1 MPFPLYL
8 CTIYLH
14 FKNSNH
20 MKKTMILLTAVLLT
34 LPAALHAQTNEG
46 QRQQLV
52 VWLANGQKVYHDLTD
67 EPVTTFDE
75 DALYLNS
82 ATTTISY
89 PLSQVLR
96 YTYTGIEGVPTSV
109 VRPGE
114 IRFAQ
119 GNDQMTF
126 DGLPDGMRINVY
138 SPDGKLLQTLTAHNG
153 QTTLISL
160 VGQPAGTY
168 IIQAG
173 DATYKFLK
181 R

>member
-1 MPFPLYL
+1 
-8 CTIYLH
+8 
-14 FKNSNH
+14 
-20 MKKTMILLTAVLLT
+20 MKKTIILLTTMLLA
-34 LPAALHAQTNEG
+34 LPAAMLAQTGGG
-46 QRQQLV
+46 QKQQLV
-52 VWLANGQKVYHDLTD
+52 VWLANGQKVYHNLTD

-119 GNDQMTF
+119 GSDQMTF
-126 DGLPDGMRINVY
+126 DGLPDGLRLDVY
-138 SPDGKLLQTLTAHNG
+138 SPDGKLLQTLTAHDG

-160 VGQPAGTY
+160 MGQPAGTY
-168 IIQAG
+168 IIKAG
-173 DATYKFLK
+173 DATYKFMK